1 MPNTAQSAIDFG
13 FTPGDV
19 LLVSGAGSGIGRA
32 VAFRAAELGLAVA
45 AWDLNESTVATTV
58 GQITETGGNAI
69 AVTADVSA
77 PSEVE
82 RGFAE
87 SRRLGQVRY
96 LVNNAGPSSAWSLDF
111 DEGVRISVGSV
122 RLMTETW
129 LSGAVPEGAALVNVS
144 SLAGNLIGT
153 DSPWYCAAKAAI
165 AGYTRHLATYRNTE
179 VRSNAVAPGMTDTPR
194 LQGFVQSEV
203 GQRSLEK
210 NPMKR
215 MATGDDIAWA
225 TLFLLSP
232 LASYING
239 ILLPVDGGWTVTQ

>member
-1 MPNTAQSAIDFG
+1 MLNTAQPTISLG

-19 LLVSGAGSGIGRA
+19 LLVSGAGSGIGEA
-32 VAFRAAELGLAVA
+32 IALRAAELGLAVA
-45 AWDLNESTVATTV
+45 AWDLDGSAVAATVDR
-58 GQITETGGNAI
+58 ITRTGGKAI

-77 PSEVE
+77 PADVE

-87 SRRLGQVRY
+87 SRRLGEIRY
-96 LVNNAGPSSAWSLDF
+96 LVNNAGPSSAGDLDF
-111 DEGVRISVGSV
+111 DDGVRIAVGSV
-122 RLMTETW
+122 RSMTETW
-129 LSGAVPEGAALVNVS
+129 LSAGVPEGAALVNIASV
-144 SLAGNLIGT
+144 AGNLMGT
-153 DSPWYCAAKAAI
+153 DSPWYCAAKAGI

-194 LQGFVQSEV
+194 LRGFARSEV

-215 MATGDDIAWA
+215 MATADDIAWSA
-225 TLFLLSP
+225 LFLLCP

-239 ILLPVDGGWTVTQ
+239 VLLPVDGGWAVTQ

>member
-1 MPNTAQSAIDFG
+1 MPNTAQHTIDLG

-19 LLVSGAGSGIGRA
+19 LLVSGAGSGIGEA
-32 VAFRAAELGLAVA
+32 IALHAAELGLAVA
-45 AWDLNESTVATTV
+45 AWDLNESAVADTVDR
-58 GQITETGGNAI
+58 ITATGGKAI

-77 PSEVE
+77 PAEVE

-87 SRRLGQVRY
+87 SRRLGEIRY
-96 LVNNAGPSSAWSLDF
+96 LVNNAGPSSAGNLDF
-111 DEGVRISVGSV
+111 DEGVRIAVGSV

-129 LSGAVPEGAALVNVS
+129 LAGGVPEGAALVNVS

-153 DSPWYCAAKAAI
+153 DSPWYCAAKAGI

-210 NPMKR
+210 NPLKR

-225 TLFLLSP
+225 TLFLLCP
-232 LASYING
+232 LASYLNG
-239 ILLPVDGGWTVTQ
+239 VLLPVDGGWTVTQ